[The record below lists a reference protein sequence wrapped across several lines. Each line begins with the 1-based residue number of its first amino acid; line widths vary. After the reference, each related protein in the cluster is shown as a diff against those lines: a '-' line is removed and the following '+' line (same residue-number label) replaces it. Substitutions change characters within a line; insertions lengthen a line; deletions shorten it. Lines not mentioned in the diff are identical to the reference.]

1 MGTCF
6 LPNMAEARGIDN
18 AGRNSAGADDPSSS
32 ADAVSAPVND
42 AVVPWVNAADMRLSG
57 SDWQETMNRKKQH
70 INSFIDIG
78 FQLT

>member
-6 LPNMAEARGIDN
+6 LLSMAEARGVVN
-18 AGRNSAGADDPSSS
+18 TGRNSAGFDDSSS
-32 ADAVSAPVND
+32 PADAASAPVKD

-70 INSFIDIG
+70 INSFIEIG